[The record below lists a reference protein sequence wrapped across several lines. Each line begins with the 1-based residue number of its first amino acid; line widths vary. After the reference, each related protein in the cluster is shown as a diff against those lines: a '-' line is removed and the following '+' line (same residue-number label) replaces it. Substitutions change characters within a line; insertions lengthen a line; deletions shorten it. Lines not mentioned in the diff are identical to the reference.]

1 MKKEDIPFKMT
12 DEMYEILKE
21 FIILKSNNPDR
32 SKNKKVENQLKEYR
46 DKFISEFRRNNIDEI
61 KQYESLKD
69 KE

>member
-46 DKFISEFRRNNIDEI
+46 DKLISEFRKNNIDEI
-61 KQYESLKD
+61 KQYEALKD
-69 KE
+69 KI